1 MKKTKKKIMLSN
13 VNPMIVVH
21 LQYEFPKDSE
31 NKNKNIK
38 ERERERERERDV
50 RMVNED
56 RHPFSKYLR

>member
-1 MKKTKKKIMLSN
+1 MLSN

-38 ERERERERERDV
+38 ERERERERDV